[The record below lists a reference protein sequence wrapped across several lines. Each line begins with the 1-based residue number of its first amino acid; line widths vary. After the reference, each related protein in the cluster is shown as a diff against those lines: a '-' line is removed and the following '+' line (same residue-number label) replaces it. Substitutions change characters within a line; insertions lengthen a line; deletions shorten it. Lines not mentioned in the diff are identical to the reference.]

1 MISVD
6 GQILLFIQE
15 HIRNAVGDVFFGG
28 ITHLGDAGIFWI
40 VLTIVLLWEPTHVA
54 DRLTQGWIRTQH

>member
-1 MISVD
+1 METVD

-28 ITHLGDAGIFWI
+28 ITHLGMQASSG
-40 VLTIVLLWEPTHVA
+40 LC
-54 DRLTQGWIRTQH
+54 